1 MCSVQT
7 YGGKQ
12 IVMEEDE
19 VNAIKRFEDPGM
31 FLIGFKPM
39 EKLKIH
45 HHVRQSCFLYPE
57 EGEVKGTSV
66 ALKVFSKY
74 YINLSVAY
82 TNTRVDN
89 LFDWLAT
96 KNIEGPELE
105 HIDRVF

>member
-19 VNAIKRFEDPGM
+19 VNFVKKFEDPGM
-31 FLIGFKPM
+31 SLIGFKPM

-66 ALKVFSKY
+66 GLKIGEIFVEIFCSLY
-74 YINLSVAY
+74 LCLS
-82 TNTRVDN
+82 
-89 LFDWLAT
+89 LL
-96 KNIEGPELE
+96 
-105 HIDRVF
+105 

>member
-1 MCSVQT
+1 MCVMQT

-19 VNAIKRFEDPGM
+19 VNFIKKFEDPGL

-66 ALKVFSKY
+66 GLVAVIQGWANGLTSGTTVGSRMGQRGQLMDGVF
-74 YINLSVAY
+74 
-82 TNTRVDN
+82 
-89 LFDWLAT
+89 W
-96 KNIEGPELE
+96 
-105 HIDRVF
+105 

>member
-1 MCSVQT
+1 MCSMQT

-19 VNAIKRFEDPGM
+19 VNFIKKFEDPGM
-31 FLIGFKPM
+31 SLIGFKPM

-66 ALKVFSKY
+66 GLTIGEIFVEIFCSLY
-74 YINLSVAY
+74 L
-82 TNTRVDN
+82 
-89 LFDWLAT
+89 
-96 KNIEGPELE
+96 
-105 HIDRVF
+105 